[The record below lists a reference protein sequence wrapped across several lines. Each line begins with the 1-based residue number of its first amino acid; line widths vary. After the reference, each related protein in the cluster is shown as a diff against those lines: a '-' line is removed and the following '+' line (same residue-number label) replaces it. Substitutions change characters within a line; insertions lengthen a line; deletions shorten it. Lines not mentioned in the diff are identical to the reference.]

1 MAKNRILKDGIYKLV
16 EAKKIGTRLSR
27 EEVKKK
33 GIENKVIS
41 SVRSF
46 DIHKGNWEEFANW
59 ANDNYKVRKLGDI
72 KQEMLKEFLKHKADA
87 GGRDG
92 KGATKKTLQ
101 AYISAVNKVMLISGR
116 WKESEKPTLTKWKE
130 DIKIRDDYNQGYK
143 PLTGKEWERENQ
155 EKYEKYSQ
163 LIETIKGFG
172 LRAKEVDTL
181 TDKSFIID
189 SKGKMYVQTIG
200 KGGKYRIAE
209 STKAS
214 NELMV
219 KLYGEIAQKVDDIDD
234 FIGNKEQDKAKEF
247 LKKTMRAEKN
257 NVKINGVNASRVP
270 KHIFRAEYARTLL
283 SEKCEELKG
292 VKTEYRG
299 YSTIKGQELKTGD
312 LRKYDIQI
320 GAHRGNAEAFR
331 QVSKNLGHNRLDV
344 LLQYL

>member
-16 EAKKIGTRLSR
+16 DAKKIGTRLSR
-27 EEVKKK
+27 EEVKQK
-33 GIENKVIS
+33 GMENKVIS

-46 DIHKGNWEEFANW
+46 DVHKGNWEEFANW

-72 KQEMLKEFLKHKADA
+72 KQEMLKEFLKHKAET

-92 KGATKKTLQ
+92 QGATKKTLQ
-101 AYISAVNKVMLISGR
+101 TYISAVNKVMLISGR
-116 WKESEKPTLTKWKE
+116 WEESEKPTLTKWKE
-130 DIKIRDDYNQGYK
+130 DIKIRDDYKQGYK

-181 TDKSFIID
+181 TNKSFIID
-189 SKGKMYVQTIG
+189 SKGNMYVQTIG

-209 STKAS
+209 ATKAS

-219 KLYGEIAQKVDDIDD
+219 KLYGGIAQRVDNIAE
-234 FIGNKEQDKAKEF
+234 FVGNKEQDKAKEF

-257 NVKINGVNASRVP
+257 SVKINGVNASRVP
-270 KHIFRAEYARTLL
+270 KHIFRAEYAKQLL
-283 SEKCEELKG
+283 NEKFEDLKG
-292 VKTEYRG
+292 FNTEYRG
-299 YSTIKGQELKTGD
+299 YSTIKGQELKMGD
-312 LRKYDIQI
+312 LRGYEIQI
-320 GAHRGNAEAFR
+320 AAYKGNAQAFIE
-331 QVSKNLGHNRLDV
+331 VSRNLGHNRLDV
-344 LLQYL
+344 LLKYL